1 MKVTLLGPW
10 VDSQTGECVD
20 TDLIRVGLSRHPG
33 VNTEEKPIVV
43 GQCRP
48 SDGSVLLFPHFN
60 FSEKDAA
67 DITSWAQDL
76 MRQGKTT
83 PQRIQQLMAKAPTTA
98 AAVSTS
104 EEPES

>member
-1 MKVTLLGPW
+1 MLACHVTLE
-10 VDSQTGECVD
+10 ST
-20 TDLIRVGLSRHPG
+20 RRKSRLW
-33 VNTEEKPIVV
+33 
-43 GQCRP
+43 
-48 SDGSVLLFPHFN
+48 SAN